1 MAYSP
6 TSPPHESQRRQV
18 VIKLSCLLLLTV
30 QTSGLILFMRHSLR
44 GSRYNSASV
53 VVMVE
58 VVKLLLGLLAEM
70 VSQPRGHWS
79 VRGVW
84 NNLRRDVAQN
94 RRSVLLLAIPAGL
107 YAVQNNLSYFALA
120 RLSAVSFQV
129 LQQLK
134 ILTTALMAVL
144 MMGKRLGLR
153 HWAALSLL
161 TVGVILVQIAN
172 LKEAK
177 APSVAAGAESL
188 DAWLGF
194 GAMLLNSASSGFAGI
209 FFERLVKS
217 HTRVAS
223 RGLVRRGS
231 ILPLDHK
238 TTSNKG
244 STLSRSVWLQSVE
257 LGFFGLL
264 FSLAL
269 AAAGDN
275 GRQIWR
281 DGFFHGYDRLTWIII
296 GMQAVG
302 GMLVALVVRYADSI
316 LKAFSTAAS
325 IVLSSV
331 ITVLLLGDNLSW
343 GFLGGTILVILSV
356 YLYALADRQQFSR
369 SLKIH

>member
-1 MAYSP
+1 MAHSP
-6 TSPPHESQRRQV
+6 TSPTHEYQRRQV
-18 VIKLSCLLLLTV
+18 AIKLSCLLLLTV

-70 VSQPRGHWS
+70 VSQPRGFKS
-79 VRGVW
+79 ARSVW
-84 NNLRRDVAQN
+84 NNLRRDIAQHG
-94 RRSVLLLAIPAGL
+94 RSALLLAVPAGL

-153 HWAALSLL
+153 HWAALLLL
-161 TVGVILVQIAN
+161 TAGVILVQIAN

-177 APSVAAGAESL
+177 APAAVSGAESL

-223 RGLVRRGS
+223 RSLVRRGS

-238 TTSNKG
+238 TTPKS
-244 STLSRSVWLQSVE
+244 SALPRSVWLQSVE

-275 GRQIWR
+275 GRRIWR

-296 GMQAVG
+296 GMQAIG

-331 ITVLLLGDNLSW
+331 ITVALLGDNLSW
-343 GFLGGTILVILSV
+343 GFLGGTFLVILSV